1 MRAFFPRFLVAL
13 LTALLCQ
20 NTAAQYPSRPI
31 RLLVPIPPGGT
42 VDVRIV
48 SAQSFRPDDILHN
61 QDPRSLATQLV
72 YFVQR

>member
-1 MRAFFPRFLVAL
+1 MNGREAGAVTVRKGETAPLV
-13 LTALLCQ
+13 
-20 NTAAQYPSRPI
+20 
-31 RLLVPIPPGGT
+31 VPIPAGGT